1 MRKRVSRVDGQR
13 SERGKYFAYEVLAE
27 AVTVPLVQFI
37 VMEDMNVRLPEL
49 WQEIVLPTTLMSL
62 RMNRQVTAYRQHLFR
77 RRHGVGGSLACPS
90 GDLTTETRDSDHE
103 EFVEVRREDRKE
115 LDSLQKRV
123 TCIFGFF
130 QHA

>member
-1 MRKRVSRVDGQR
+1 
-13 SERGKYFAYEVLAE
+13 
-27 AVTVPLVQFI
+27 
-37 VMEDMNVRLPEL
+37 MEDMNVRLPEL